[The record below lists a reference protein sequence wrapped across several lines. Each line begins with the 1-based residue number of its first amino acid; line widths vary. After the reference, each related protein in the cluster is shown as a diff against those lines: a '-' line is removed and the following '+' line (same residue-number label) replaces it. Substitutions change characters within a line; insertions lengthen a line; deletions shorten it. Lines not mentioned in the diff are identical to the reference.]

1 MTHDWLNLSWKM
13 LMVRGALAIVFGVLA
28 IAWPIE
34 TAVALAFLFG
44 VWALVD
50 GAGSF
55 AQAFEKN
62 MPTSGRILLIVMGF
76 AALIAAFFAIFSPAV
91 AAVTLTWILGIW
103 LIVRGAFEVF
113 ASFSASRDAPR
124 WLLLVSAAV
133 DVILGVL
140 FVANPGTSAVAIA
153 WVRGITAVVW
163 GVAFVAIGFVV
174 RRDEGHAT
182 AASPPAGA
190 PA

>member
-153 WVRGITAVVW
+153 WVLGLTAVVW